1 MTPEGWPLLVPAELA
16 FHVVSSDTRVDETI
30 FQPDSVKAW
39 LSQPPPMSLQKEG
52 RGTFHCCWGAH
63 SGSSPGLHWYYNQSM
78 RNENSSFFLGLF
90 WHKAC
95 RSDGQGTSTQSFMG
109 RSLSR
114 LPTHSAF
121 DGVDGYLTTD
131 FFFFLWYLAWVEW
144 LLSKDF
150 CLVRLLLSGP
160 LAIKSRLLLE
170 IFSSVL
176 YEILICF
183 LLQHQLWDIWGKKQ
197 PREHDVVIWSFNSQ
211 LICFLLTY

>member
-1 MTPEGWPLLVPAELA
+1 MLSPLTLVWMRPYSNQTVLKPGSHSLLQCHSRRKGEGHFTAAEVHIQAPLLVFTDTIIRAWGMKILA
-16 FHVVSSDTRVDETI
+16 SSLASSDTKPAGVMGK
-30 FQPDSVKAW
+30 V
-39 LSQPPPMSLQKEG
+39 PP
-52 RGTFHCCWGAH
+52 H
-63 SGSSPGLHWYYNQSM
+63 
-78 RNENSSFFLGLF
+78 
-90 WHKAC
+90 
-95 RSDGQGTSTQSFMG
+95 
-109 RSLSR
+109 SLSWVEVYLDCPLI
-114 LPTHSAF
+114 LPLMAWM
-121 DGVDGYLTTD
+121 GIWPQI